1 MMNPVDL
8 VVCLAGQCAPLHR
21 TGARRPEPGD
31 WSPETGDWSLE
42 PGDWRL
48 ETVRAVRSVC
58 QLRDAAAAVWLQQ
71 EDMAKLFRAAIMGPP
86 GSGKGTISKRIA
98 QSFGLLYL
106 SSGHYLRESIAAN
119 TGFPRTQSQ
128 ALALN
133 NLYQLDLVISLN
145 IPYETLRER
154 LSDRWVHPASGRV
167 YNMGFNPP
175 RVQGKDDLTGEP
187 LIQHD
192 DDKPEALMSR
202 LRHYK
207 DVAKPVMNLYKSQ
220 GVLHSFSGTDTNRI
234 WPYINSLLN
243 TKMHTQ
249 PPDACQTKTP

>member
-1 MMNPVDL
+1 
-8 VVCLAGQCAPLHR
+8 
-21 TGARRPEPGD
+21 
-31 WSPETGDWSLE
+31 
-42 PGDWRL
+42 
-48 ETVRAVRSVC
+48 
-58 QLRDAAAAVWLQQ
+58 
-71 EDMAKLFRAAIMGPP
+71 MAKLFRAAIMGPP

-98 QSFGLLYL
+98 DRFGLQYL
-106 SSGHYLRESIAAN
+106 SSGHFLRDCMAAN
-119 TGFPRTQSQ
+119 TGFPRTLSQ
-128 ALALN
+128 AQALN
-133 NLYQLDLVISLN
+133 NLCQLDLVISLN

-154 LSDRWVHPASGRV
+154 LSDRWIHPASGRV

-175 RVQGKDDLTGEP
+175 QVKGKDDITGEP

-207 DVAKPVMNLYKSQ
+207 DVAKPVIDLYKSQ
-220 GVLHSFSGTDTNRI
+220 GILHSFSGTETDRI

-249 PPDACQTKTP
+249 PSDAFQTRTP